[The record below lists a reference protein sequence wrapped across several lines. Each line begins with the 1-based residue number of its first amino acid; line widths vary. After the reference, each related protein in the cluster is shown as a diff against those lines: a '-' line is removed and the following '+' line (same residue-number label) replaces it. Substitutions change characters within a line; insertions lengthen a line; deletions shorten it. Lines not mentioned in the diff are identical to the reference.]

1 MLQVTCQKEK
11 QKIDEWSKNVKDLLR
26 FWHQGP
32 FYSLSFVER
41 SEDIP

>member
-11 QKIDEWSKNVKDLLR
+11 QNIDEWSQNVK
-26 FWHQGP
+26 GP